1 MDYMI
6 IVPGQSGGGWVM
18 SAMNLQDARSIVRDM
33 LGVQRLPKG
42 TTIKRYSESD
52 WN

>member
-6 IVPGQSGGGWVM
+6 IVPGENVM
-18 SAMNLQDARSIVRDM
+18 VMQAMNMQDARSIVRDM